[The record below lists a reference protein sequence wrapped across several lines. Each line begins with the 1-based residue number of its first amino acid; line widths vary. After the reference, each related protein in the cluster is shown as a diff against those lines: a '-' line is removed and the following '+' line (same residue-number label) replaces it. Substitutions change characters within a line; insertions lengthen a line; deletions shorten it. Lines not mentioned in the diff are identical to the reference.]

1 MENEELIPEDEMI
14 VPERRK
20 VGRSYGRKT
29 VSEHYAQNTHIDAK
43 TKSESTHISS
53 TTATSSFKEIKT
65 KEAWGAMLK
74 ALQSF
79 VINLVIMLLSFWY
92 CYAND
97 ASYKELTSNWLLGE
111 YEVYC
116 VNWWWYIL
124 GIVFIVYL
132 IRTIYK
138 YNLLKEAYLKYKSCK
153 TKK

>member
-20 VGRSYGRKT
+20 VGRSYGHKT

-43 TKSESTHISS
+43 TKSKSTQNSS
-53 TTATSSFKEIKT
+53 TIATSSFKEIKT
-65 KEAWGAMLK
+65 KEARQTMLK
-74 ALQSF
+74 AMQSF

-97 ASYKELTSNWLLGE
+97 HEYRELTTNVFGTYNVWRT
-111 YEVYC
+111 
-116 VNWWWYIL
+116 NWWWYIL

>member
-20 VGRSYGRKT
+20 VGRSYGHKT

-43 TKSESTHISS
+43 TKSKSTQNSS
-53 TTATSSFKEIKT
+53 TIATSSFKEIKT
-65 KEAWGAMLK
+65 KEAWQIMLK

-97 ASYKELTSNWLLGE
+97 DGYRELTTNVFGTYYVWRI
-111 YEVYC
+111 
-116 VNWWWYIL
+116 NWWWYIL